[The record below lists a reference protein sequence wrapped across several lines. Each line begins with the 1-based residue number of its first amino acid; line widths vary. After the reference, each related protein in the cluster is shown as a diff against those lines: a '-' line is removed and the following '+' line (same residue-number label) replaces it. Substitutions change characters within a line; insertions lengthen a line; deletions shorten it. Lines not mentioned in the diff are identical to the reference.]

1 MLLPRLQKAILLTTL
16 LPWLSLAGQ
25 TPAVPKPNPQDVE
38 RLQKFLAIGKAPDPA
53 AVERGK
59 AKFIATCSFCHG
71 TNANGGQGGPDLIRS
86 TLVLH
91 DNNGDNIGPVILH
104 GRMDK
109 GMPAFASTTPAQ
121 ISDIAAF
128 LKSRYQLAANRGS
141 YQILNLVTGDAK
153 VGEAYFNGEGGC
165 SGCHSATGDL
175 AGIGTRL
182 TPDRLQAAFLYP
194 KPRRAAN
201 PEAYNRARE
210 TVIVTL
216 PSGKVYSGVLNQ
228 LDDFSVTLTDAAA
241 AKHTF
246 PLAEGDSTKVEVHD
260 PLAGHLELLK
270 KYSNA
275 DMHNVLAYLVTLK

>member
-1 MLLPRLQKAILLTTL
+1 MALRVVIVMLAAV
-16 LPWLSLAGQ
+16 WAAAGQ
-25 TPAVPKPNPQDVE
+25 DTPAVPKPNPQDVE

-104 GRMDK
+104 GRADK
-109 GMPAFASTTPAQ
+109 GMPPFPSTTQAQ

-153 VGEAYFNGEGGC
+153 AGEAYFNGDGGC
-165 SGCHSATGDL
+165 AGCHSPAGDL
-175 AGIGTRL
+175 AHIATRL
-182 TPDRLQAAFLYP
+182 TPDKLQAAFLYP
-194 KPRRAAN
+194 KPRKAAD
-201 PEAYNRARE
+201 PQAYARARE
-210 TVIVTL
+210 TAVVTL
-216 PSGKVYSGVLNQ
+216 PTGKSYSGVLNQ
-228 LDDFSVTLTDAAA
+228 MDDFGVTVTDDAGV
-241 AKHTF
+241 KHSF
-246 PLAEGDSTKVEVHD
+246 PLGEDAGPKVEVHD
-260 PLAGHLELLK
+260 PLAAHLELLK

-275 DMHNVLAYLVTLK
+275 DMHNLLAYLETLK